1 MNVRRLFVFTVSMA
15 LFASVAAPTPAQE
28 ATGWRAPGLGA
39 EKASDESHTQ
49 DAVEQPTVAD
59 DSMVRRAS
67 GEEPAGSL
75 LQKVKPADH
84 RPITRVTKGSGTLP
98 NDHGQVW
105 REYDISPYTLR
116 VTSTNRPEQAIVDW
130 ILRET
135 GYEAWH
141 GEPLGLLSASER
153 TLRVY
158 HTPEMQAVVAD
169 IVDRY
174 VGSQAETHAFS
185 LRIVTIKN
193 PNWRS
198 KAMRLM
204 RPVPVQSQGVEG
216 WLLAKENAALL
227 LAELRQ
233 RTDFR
238 EHSSPHLLV
247 NNGQATIVSA
257 IRPRT
262 YVRGVQPRQDAWPG
276 FESLTGQIDEGYS
289 LQFSPLLSLD
299 GRTVDAVIKLKLC
312 QVEKMRPVMLDVPTS
327 VAPRQRMQV
336 QVPQMTMSNLHERFR
351 WPVDQVLVL
360 SMGVVATPGPT
371 RGNPITAALALPSGP
386 PRADALLFV
395 ECKGPVVGGSS
406 SSTSQATRPTGDYT
420 RRY

>member
-15 LFASVAAPTPAQE
+15 LFTLVAAPALAQE
-28 ATGWRAPGLGA
+28 ATGWRAPGLSA
-39 EKASDESHTQ
+39 EKNSEGPGTKDTA
-49 DAVEQPTVAD
+49 EQPTVAD
-59 DSMVRRAS
+59 DAMVRPAS
-67 GEEPAGSL
+67 GEEPAGSP
-75 LQKVKPADH
+75 LQKVQPVDR
-84 RPITRVTKGSGTLP
+84 RPIARVTKGSGTLP

-227 LAELRQ
+227 LAEMRQ

-247 NNGQATIVSA
+247 NNGQATVVSA

-262 YVRGVQPRQDAWPG
+262 YVRGVQPRQDAWPDRRRL
-276 FESLTGQIDEGYS
+276 FFAVQSSLVS
-289 LQFSPLLSLD
+289 
-299 GRTVDAVIKLKLC
+299 
-312 QVEKMRPVMLDVPTS
+312 
-327 VAPRQRMQV
+327 
-336 QVPQMTMSNLHERFR
+336 
-351 WPVDQVLVL
+351 
-360 SMGVVATPGPT
+360 
-371 RGNPITAALALPSGP
+371 
-386 PRADALLFV
+386 
-395 ECKGPVVGGSS
+395 
-406 SSTSQATRPTGDYT
+406 
-420 RRY
+420 RR